1 MSIVGKFS
9 TSGAL
14 LSLLCFKQPMG
25 QLRQGI
31 FQGWHC
37 APGALPALVW
47 VIPVGLPVRVKRDG
61 TAALTSRKVH
71 WSPTQSSYKSLSPSV
86 FFADVN

>member
-9 TSGAL
+9 ASGAL

-37 APGALPALVW
+37 APGALPALC
-47 VIPVGLPVRVKRDG
+47 G
-61 TAALTSRKVH
+61 
-71 WSPTQSSYKSLSPSV
+71 SYLW
-86 FFADVN
+86 DCL